1 MAQRDEMQGVQGY
14 SVSETQNLALGQAGS
29 IYIAGVTNA
38 VTPPAGS
45 VFVAIQVVTAAT
57 FDSGTDGLRGEN
69 DDNFP
74 STVGTSTDIDANG
87 GAVVDSVSFPAGI
100 TIYGRWTSIL
110 LDAGSV
116 IAYVG

>member
-1 MAQRDEMQGVQGY
+1 MAQKDELQGVQGY
-14 SVSETQNLALGQAGS
+14 TVSETQNLALGQAGS
-29 IYIAGVTNA
+29 IYIAGTTNA
-38 VTPPAGS
+38 VTPPLGN

-57 FDSGTDGLRGEN
+57 FDSGVTGLVGEN
-69 DDNFP
+69 DNNFP
-74 STVGTSTDIDANG
+74 STTGTGTDIDSDG
-87 GAVVDSVSFPAGI
+87 GAVVDSVSFPAGL